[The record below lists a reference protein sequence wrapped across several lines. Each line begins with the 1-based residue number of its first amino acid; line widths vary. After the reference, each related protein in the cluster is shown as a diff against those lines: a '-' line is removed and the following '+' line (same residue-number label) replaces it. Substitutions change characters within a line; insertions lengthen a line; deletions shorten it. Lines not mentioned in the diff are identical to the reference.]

1 MPHLDHVNITVADGP
16 RMVRFLELVLDA
28 KEGARPP
35 FDFPG
40 HWIYLGDRPVIHLG
54 VAKREADFPEGMVNH
69 IAFGVYAFEA
79 AKARVEASGYP
90 WHLAGIPGT
99 PIGQIFVTGP
109 EGLVV
114 EIQYA
119 R

>member
-1 MPHLDHVNITVADGP
+1 MPRLDHVNLTVVDGP
-16 RMVRFLELVLDA
+16 RMARFLELVLDA
-28 KEGARPP
+28 HEGLRPP

-40 HWIYLGDRPVIHLG
+40 HWIYIGDQPVIHLT
-54 VAKREADFPEGMVNH
+54 VVNRPSDFPEGIVNH
-69 IAFGVYAFEA
+69 IAFGVYELEQ

-90 WHLAGIPGT
+90 WKLAGIPGT

-109 EGLVV
+109 EGLLV
-114 EIQYA
+114 EIQYE

>member
-1 MPHLDHVNITVADGP
+1 MPRLDHVNITVVDGP
-16 RMVRFLELVLDA
+16 RMVRFLEQVLEA
-28 KEGARPP
+28 REGFRPA
-35 FDFPG
+35 FGFPG
-40 HWIYLGDRPVIHLG
+40 HWVYVDDHPVIHLTI
-54 VAKREADFPEGMVNH
+54 VDRSTDFPEGIVNH
-69 IAFGVYAFEA
+69 VAFGVYEFEA

-90 WHLAGIPGT
+90 WKLAGIPGT

-109 EGLVV
+109 EGLLV